1 MARTVNLN
9 LRQGETFRWSPTFLT
24 PGVLEGDP
32 ALEGAPGV
40 PVDFSGVVDA
50 RAQFRQG
57 YGTDVL
63 AEMTLANGG
72 VVVGPEPGQLHFL
85 LTDAQTDALGAT
97 SSPRK
102 PRTAAVWDL
111 EVVYGSGDVRRL
123 LQGAV
128 AIDPNITR
136 EVAEDVAP

>member
-9 LRQGETFRWSPTFLT
+9 LRQGETFRWSPTFQT
-24 PGVLEGDP
+24 PGVIEGD
-32 ALEGAPGV
+32 PGV
-40 PVDFSGVVDA
+40 PVDFSSVVDA

-72 VVVGPEPGQLHFL
+72 VVVGPEPGRLHFL

-111 EVVYGSGDVRRL
+111 EVVYESGDVRRL

-128 AIDPNITR
+128 TIDPNITR
-136 EVAEDVAP
+136 EVSQDVAP